1 MAAMIEVQAGQCGLC
16 AHFGEGRAEER
27 MKLAEIRADHRAPED
42 LVLPCGLPAHAQ
54 YNLWVTPRSGCDGF
68 AEEATQQFEADELT

>member
-1 MAAMIEVQAGQCGLC
+1 MIEVQSGQCGLC

-27 MKLAEIRADHRAPED
+27 MKLAEIRDSHKAPED

-68 AEEATQQFEADELT
+68 AVEANRQFEAYEGS

>member
-1 MAAMIEVQAGQCGLC
+1 MIEVQKGQCGLC
-16 AHFGEGRAEER
+16 AHFGAGRAEDR
-27 MKLAEIRADHRAPED
+27 MKLAEIRANHRAPED

-68 AEEATQQFEADELT
+68 AEDPTHQFEAYEGD